1 MRGTDKDTSRGQN
14 DRRRIA
20 DIQERRTK
28 ALEQIATAL
37 GQIHHELIQLRVQA
51 TNANVTL
58 ARKR

>member
-1 MRGTDKDTSRGQN
+1 MAGTNKEGRGQS
-14 DRRRIA
+14 DRRRII

-51 TNANVTL
+51 ANVNVAL

>member
-1 MRGTDKDTSRGQN
+1 MGNTGKGGETRNEQRKVLDSG
-14 DRRRIA
+14 
-20 DIQERRTK
+20 ERRLR

-51 TNANVTL
+51 ANINVSL

>member
-1 MRGTDKDTSRGQN
+1 VRGSDKDSGGVRN
-14 DRRRIA
+14 DRRRVV

-51 TNANVTL
+51 TSVNVAL

>member
-1 MRGTDKDTSRGQN
+1 MRGSDN
-14 DRRRIA
+14 DSGGVRNERRRVV

-51 TNANVTL
+51 TNVNVAL